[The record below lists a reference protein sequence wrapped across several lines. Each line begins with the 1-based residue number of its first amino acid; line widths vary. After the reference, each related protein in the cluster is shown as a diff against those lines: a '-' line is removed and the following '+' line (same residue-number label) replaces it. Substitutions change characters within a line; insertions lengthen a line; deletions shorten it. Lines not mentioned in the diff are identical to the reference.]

1 MRVHGAPR
9 RKTVTW
15 RVQRALHVHLGRCL
29 RLAQLVVVA
38 CGLILGCFAGQ
49 ANGADEPPNGKLG
62 IGVFIGPGEDANGD
76 GLEKTNRLWFALDPG
91 SSASRPITVS
101 SSSSI
106 TQTITMG
113 TIAGSRENG
122 GDLSQ
127 QPDREDPIGSW
138 VTFSPKEFE
147 LAPGA
152 SREVA
157 MTVTVPQGA
166 ASSVNE
172 NYVSVRARKTA
183 ESTAQYRIPTAIQ
196 FVQRMMVT
204 VGNADDLRLNF
215 DIIDVEGFKGDD
227 GPSLRIYFD
236 NTGGVPVSLAGST
249 QLSSIDFEGVR
260 SDNYSFLS
268 GVILP
273 GDSGY
278 ADVLVS
284 DPVAAGR
291 WRVFVSAYQGSTE
304 KTATFERDLTFD
316 GPPRGAHR
324 PFSIDF
330 QKILLLLIALALLVG
345 GIRTIRSGGGK
356 DGEVS
361 LVNGSTSDD
370 SNGNAG
376 SSPVDD
382 STLARNFV
390 DGLTV
395 LRGTVA
401 SRTARLRS
409 RLRDLASDE
418 AEGSS
423 GATGAK
429 GDGGT
434 QSDSGDAGEP
444 SSDSKPGVG
453 GVDKNVGEALPD
465 SAPGLSPQPQGL
477 GDQSKDRQSFK
488 VSANA
493 LRELKKLL
501 DEGVISQEEF
511 ERKRKEILK
520 RF

>member
-1 MRVHGAPR
+1 MRGAPKR
-9 RKTVTW
+9 EFVTW
-15 RVQRALHVHLGRCL
+15 RARWALHVRFGRCL
-29 RLAQLVVVA
+29 RTTQLFVAA
-38 CGLILGCFAGQ
+38 CGLVVGVCAGH

-106 TQTITMG
+106 TQTITMS

-122 GDLSQ
+122 GELSQ

-138 VTFSPKEFE
+138 ITFSPKEFE
-147 LAPGA
+147 LAPGG
-152 SREVA
+152 SRVVL
-157 MTVTVPQGA
+157 MTVSVPQGA
-166 ASSVNE
+166 TSSVNE
-172 NYVSVRARKTA
+172 DYVSVSARKTA
-183 ESTAQYRIPTAIQ
+183 ESTAQYRIPTAIR

-249 QLSSIDFEGVR
+249 QLSSVDFDGVR
-260 SDNYSFLS
+260 SDEYQFLS
-268 GVILP
+268 NVILP
-273 GDSGY
+273 GKSGY

-330 QKILLLLIALALLVG
+330 QKILLLILALALLVG
-345 GIRTIRSGGGK
+345 GIRAIRSGRGN
-356 DGEVS
+356 DGEES
-361 LVNGSTSDD
+361 LANGSSTDD
-370 SNGNAG
+370 SNGNTG
-376 SSPVDD
+376 SSRVDD
-382 STLARNFV
+382 SALARNLI

-401 SRTARLRS
+401 SRTVRLRS
-409 RLRDLASDE
+409 RLRDLALHRV
-418 AEGSS
+418 EGSS
-423 GATGAK
+423 GGTGTK
-429 GDGGT
+429 DDGAT
-434 QSDSGDAGEP
+434 QSNAGNAGEP
-444 SSDSKPGVG
+444 PSGSEPGVG
-453 GVDKNVGEALPD
+453 GVGKSVKVPLPD

-477 GDQSKDRQSFK
+477 SDQSKDRPSYK

>member
-1 MRVHGAPR
+1 MKKFFV
-9 RKTVTW
+9 
-15 RVQRALHVHLGRCL
+15 LS
-29 RLAQLVVVA
+29 LAIA
-38 CGLILGCFAGQ
+38 CAVLYCGGNSLLAAEG
-49 ANGADEPPNGKLG
+49 DEPSNGKLG
-62 IGVFIGPGEDANGD
+62 IGVFLQPGTDENGD
-76 GLEKTNRLWFALDPG
+76 GLETTNRLWFALQQGG
-91 SSASRPITVS
+91 SAKRRFSISSTSVVTQSVKVS
-101 SSSSI
+101 
-106 TQTITMG
+106 

-122 GDLSQ
+122 GPLTQS
-127 QPDREDPIGSW
+127 PDRDDPMASW
-138 VTFSPKEFE
+138 FTFEPSEFE
-147 LAPGA
+147 LKPGQTVEVSLSVTIPEGVPDGVTENFVQFKA
-152 SREVA
+152 S
-157 MTVTVPQGA
+157 GA
-166 ASSVNE
+166 FSPNL
-172 NYVSVRARKTA
+172 
-183 ESTAQYRIPTAIQ
+183 QYKIPTAIA
-196 FVQRMMVT
+196 FVQRSMVT
-204 VGNADDLRLNF
+204 VGDPSSLAVDF
-215 DIIDVEGFKGDD
+215 DIVDVEGFKGEK
-227 GPSLRIYFD
+227 GPSLRLYFD
-236 NTGGVPVSLAGST
+236 NTGGVPVSLGGST
-249 QLSSIDFEGVR
+249 QLSSLDFEGVR
-260 SDNYSFLS
+260 SDSYSFLS

-423 GATGAK
+423 GETGAK

>member
-1 MRVHGAPR
+1 MVSGM
-9 RKTVTW
+9 
-15 RVQRALHVHLGRCL
+15 ALGIC
-29 RLAQLVVVA
+29 
-38 CGLILGCFAGQ
+38 AGH
-49 ANGADEPPNGKLG
+49 ANGADEPADGKLG

-127 QPDREDPIGSW
+127 QPDREDPIASW

-147 LAPGA
+147 LAPG
-152 SREVA
+152 SSIKVM
-157 MTVTVPQGA
+157 MTVNVPQGS
-166 ASSVNE
+166 ASNVNE

-196 FVQRMMVT
+196 FVQRMMVA
-204 VGNADDLRLNF
+204 VGNADDLRLDF

-260 SDNYSFLS
+260 SDEYAFQG

-273 GDSGY
+273 GESGY
-278 ADVLVS
+278 ADVVVS

-304 KTATFERDLTFD
+304 KTKTFERDLTFD
-316 GPPRGAHR
+316 GPPRGAQR
-324 PFSIDF
+324 PFSLDF
-330 QKILLLLIALALLVG
+330 QKILLLFLALVLLVSG
-345 GIRTIRSGGGK
+345 VRTLRSGQRTARNRP
-356 DGEVS
+356 
-361 LVNGSTSDD
+361 LSDSHSAAD
-370 SNGNAG
+370 SNGDVE
-376 SSPVDD
+376 SSFVVDPAWVHA
-382 STLARNFV
+382 LK
-390 DGLTV
+390 GM
-395 LRGTVA
+395 LRSGRRAVVI
-401 SRTARLRS
+401 RTQKIRDRLRV
-409 RLRDLASDE
+409 LVA
-418 AEGSS
+418 
-423 GATGAK
+423 
-429 GDGGT
+429 
-434 QSDSGDAGEP
+434 DADP
-444 SSDSKPGVG
+444 TV
-453 GVDKNVGEALPD
+453 
-465 SAPGLSPQPQGL
+465 PGLAVTATDHAVREQENVADAASSAIQSQVTSMGDDTDEKESIKGSVATPQPHGAV
-477 GDQSKDRQSFK
+477 DRSKDKPSHK
-488 VSANA
+488 ISANA